1 MRLIFDEDLP
11 RDLLRHFE
19 RQGHEVVHVEEL
31 GWKGV
36 RNSELLARTSGEY
49 DVLTTGDTNMRHQQ
63 NLARYQIAVVVLQPR
78 VKVLEQL
85 IALVPDALA
94 ELSVAP
100 IGQATVIRPR

>member
-11 RDLLRHFE
+11 SDLLPHFE
-19 RQGHEVVHVEEL
+19 SEGHEVVHVEEL
-31 GWKGV
+31 GWKGI
-36 RNSELLARTSGEY
+36 RNSELLARTSAEY
-49 DVLTTGDTNMRHQQ
+49 DVLITGDTNMRYQQ

-94 ELSVAP
+94 KLPVAP
-100 IGQATVIRPR
+100 VGQATIIRPE